1 MIYACTYHYDKKPL
15 LGMEYK
21 QIWRLDDDNRFRFYA
36 ASETIDESDKKTR
49 SYDLILDKEIADE
62 MRMLLTHID
71 QVDQKDYVEQWTLTL
86 DEKEMTGPMS
96 GGVFSEGI
104 DVTKRLRELIPIENI
119 WIFNSVDREDMG
131 MGYCME

>member
-49 SYDLILDKEIADE
+49 SYDLILDKKVADE

-71 QVDQKDYVEQWTLTL
+71 QVDQKDYVEKWTLIL

-96 GGVFSEGI
+96 GGVFSQGI

-131 MGYCME
+131 MDYCME

>member
-49 SYDLILDKEIADE
+49 SYDLILDKEVADE

-71 QVDQKDYVEQWTLTL
+71 QVDQKDYVEKWTLIL

-96 GGVFSEGI
+96 GGVFSQGI

>member
-96 GGVFSEGI
+96 GGVFSQGI

>member
-1 MIYACTYHYDKKPL
+1 
-15 LGMEYK
+15 MEYK

-86 DEKEMTGPMS
+86 DEKEMTGHMS
-96 GGVFSEGI
+96 GGVFSQGI

>member
-15 LGMEYK
+15 LGVEYK

-49 SYDLILDKEIADE
+49 SYDLILDKEVADE

-71 QVDQKDYVEQWTLTL
+71 QVDQKDYVEKWTLIL
-86 DEKEMTGPMS
+86 DEKEKTGPMT
-96 GGVFSEGI
+96 GGVFSQGI
-104 DVTKRLRELIPIENI
+104 DITKRLRELIPIENI